1 MAELSAL
8 EQRCVAPFYLKMMGL
23 NALRHD
29 GLLSAVREVA
39 RETTDSEVAELLALH
54 WRPRVM
60 GAWLASGRARR
71 VEAALL
77 ESLETSHGTLTA
89 PVLATVALHGLGKAA
104 VRSLKTYLLLD
115 LEHQWG
121 AGSFVAAVLERL
133 DAAPPGVAIDDE
145 ARANV
150 GRMLIVA
157 QRLAEV

>member
-1 MAELSAL
+1 MLSCLPAGELDRLGARCALYPQSVAELSAL

-71 VEAALL
+71 VY
-77 ESLETSHGTLTA
+77 
-89 PVLATVALHGLGKAA
+89 
-104 VRSLKTYLLLD
+104 R
-115 LEHQWG
+115 Q
-121 AGSFVAAVLERL
+121 R
-133 DAAPPGVAIDDE
+133 
-145 ARANV
+145 AR
-150 GRMLIVA
+150 
-157 QRLAEV
+157 